1 MLPRLLIAGFLLAHG
16 ALHASFLSPRPAA
29 TAGGPPWPFELDR
42 SWILTPLG
50 GDPVFTRILG
60 LALVALTVAG
70 FGLAAI
76 AVLGWL
82 PVSVLAPSVALGAIG
97 SLALLGL
104 FFHPWLIAG
113 VAIDL
118 AALWAVRVAGWVP
131 E

>member
-29 TAGGPPWPFELDR
+29 PAGGPPWPFELDR

-50 GDPVFTRILG
+50 GDPAFTRILG
-60 LALVALTVAG
+60 VALVALTVAG
-70 FGLAAI
+70 FALAAI

-82 PVSVLAPSVALGAIG
+82 PVSALAPSVALGAIG

-113 VAIDL
+113 VAIDF
-118 AALWAVRVAGWVP
+118 AALWAVLVAGWVP